1 MIIQAGLGSSILYI
15 AIAVLLAILSQA
27 DKQRKNK
34 AVRKNPLGNSSSPS
48 GKNADIYNQ
57 IAHLLDLP
65 VEEKETAPAPAPNA
79 PTLKAIKNNIPTVAQ
94 EDKKIENIKNTV
106 LAGKT
111 DYLEILEEEGKET
124 AIKEEENKQ
133 LIENFDV
140 KRAVIYSEILNPK
153 Y

>member
-34 AVRKNPLGNSSSPS
+34 AVRKNPLGKSSSTS

-65 VEEKETAPAPAPNA
+65 VEAPAPAPNA
-79 PTLKAIKNNIPTVAQ
+79 ASVKEIKNNTQTVAQ
-94 EDKKIENIKNTV
+94 EDKKIGNLKNTV
-106 LAGKT
+106 LPGKM
-111 DYLEILEEEGKET
+111 DYLEMIEEEGKET

>member
-1 MIIQAGLGSSILYI
+1 MMIQAGLGSSILYI

-34 AVRKNPLGNSSSPS
+34 AVRKNPLGKPPFPS

-65 VEEKETAPAPAPNA
+65 VEEAATAPTPNV
-79 PTLKAIKNNIPTVAQ
+79 PVKEIKKDTQTLAQ
-94 EDKKIENIKNTV
+94 EDRKIENIKNTV
-106 LAGKT
+106 PSRKM
-111 DYLEILEEEGKET
+111 DYLEILEEESKET

>member
-34 AVRKNPLGNSSSPS
+34 AAVRKNPLGPHPS

-65 VEEKETAPAPAPNA
+65 VEKTDPAPAPNA
-79 PTLKAIKNNIPTVAQ
+79 PTVKEIKNNTQTVAQ
-94 EDKKIENIKNTV
+94 EDRKIENIKNTV
-106 LAGKT
+106 LPGKM